1 MTPERIFDIILGIS
15 CLLNGGLIIYT
26 VILQQKIKSLTIKE
40 YSGEQ
45 QLQEWRDKLLDKVKE
60 KIVLT
65 EQSELKIKQSDDLVS
80 KFIYQ
85 QDDIKQLGQAQSLQK
100 E

>member
-40 YSGEQ
+40 YSGGQ
-45 QLQEWRDKLLDKVKE
+45 TFR
-60 KIVLT
+60 
-65 EQSELKIKQSDDLVS
+65 QSQRENCSYGAI
-80 KFIYQ
+80 
-85 QDDIKQLGQAQSLQK
+85 
-100 E
+100 